1 MIEAIGLIAVGLGAG
16 LLAAAIGVGGGVI
29 FVPALVVLFSFDQV
43 TAQGTSLAVIFPTAI
58 VATIGHTRAGRVR
71 WPTALPLAAAGI
83 AGGIIGA
90 RLALYLEAETL
101 RRLFAAMLF
110 LVAAQMAHRT
120 WRLSQH
126 RRRSGAE
133 SAASDRS

>member
-1 MIEAIGLIAVGLGAG
+1 MIEAIGLVAVGLGAG

-58 VATIGHTRAGRVR
+58 VATIGHARAHRVR
-71 WPTALPLAAAGI
+71 WPVTLPLAAAGI
-83 AGGIIGA
+83 VGGVVGA

-101 RRLFAAMLF
+101 RRLFAGMLF
-110 LVAAQMAHRT
+110 LVAVQMAYRT
-120 WRLSQH
+120 WRLFQKK
-126 RRRSGAE
+126 RRDAT
-133 SAASDRS
+133 SAAPDGC